1 MSATL
6 YRADGTSEDITPKN
20 GVHFTIEELHR
31 VLNCRTV
38 ELIRT
43 GDPNMIMLGDEESRL
58 RDDYSIN
65 IEATRIF
72 RDSAGIVN
80 PWEHF
85 KQVMANA
92 PPNVIFCGDDDE
104 EPYTIAADVIYC
116 PSVMFR

>member
-6 YRADGTSEDITPKN
+6 YRADGTSEDITPEN
-20 GVHFTIEELHR
+20 GVSFTIEELHR

-43 GDPNMIMLGDEESRL
+43 GDPSMIMLGDEEARL
-58 RDDYSIN
+58 QDDFSIN

-72 RDSAGIVN
+72 RDSAGIVD

-85 KQVMANA
+85 KQVMENSG
-92 PPNVIFCGDDDE
+92 PNVIFYGDENE
-104 EPYTIAADVIYC
+104 EPYTIAAGVIYC